1 MDKASIIRF
10 SDTVRDKLFRE
21 TQRKAAYYGIFPDTI
36 QDVDE
41 EFEDSIVIGGRVF
54 NKRIKQQR
62 EQLVKEMREKSYEQ
76 VMDKITYTWFNRF
89 VALKFMEVNGYLPV
103 KVFSSDEPNK
113 QEPDILTKSLE
124 PGFLNMDR
132 DTVLDLKSGGKDE
145 ELYKYLT
152 LSLCNYLNDIMPFL
166 FEPIED
172 YTELL
177 FPGKLLHTD
186 SILGD
191 LNDIIKEDD
200 WKEVEV
206 IGWIYQD
213 YIAPRKEKVFKDM
226 KKNTKISKENIPA
239 ATQLFTPHWIVRYL
253 VENSL
258 GRLWMLNRPHSR
270 LFEQMEYYI
279 KPEQTETDFLR
290 INSPEE
296 IRICDP
302 ACGSGHM
309 LVYAFDLLH
318 SIYEEEGY
326 ALSEI
331 PEKILSH
338 NLFGIEIDK
347 RAGELAAFAL
357 IMKARK
363 KQHNFFRNPV
373 QPNICTLQ
381 SISFEDDE
389 LRSYIAAIGS
399 DLFTTDLQRTLLQ
412 FEEADN
418 FGSLIRPATMN
429 VSDIRHM
436 LNEKNLSGN
445 LVHFITHKKVLKVLE
460 QADYLNPKY
469 HVVIANPPYMG
480 GKGMNARL
488 KTFLKDNYAD
498 VKSDLFSAFI
508 VRNTELALPKGQLG
522 FMSPFVWM
530 FISSYE
536 KLRQF
541 LINQKTITSLIQL
554 EYSGFD
560 GATVPICT
568 FTIENAYRPD
578 SKGGY
583 VKLSDFRG
591 AAKQSPKTLEAIK
604 NSDCGWFYRASAA
617 DFKMIPG
624 SPIAY
629 WASKELRSNFEKG
642 IHLGEFAEVK
652 RGMTTSDN
660 NRFLRFWP
668 EISVNKSYKF
678 AKNEN
683 EALESKAKWFPYSK
697 GGGYKKW
704 FGFLEFYI
712 NWEDSG
718 RNVIDFAKTINKSY
732 TRTIVNISYYFLPSV
747 GFSYITSGPFSM
759 RWLPEGCI
767 YDSGGPGVFSSIE
780 KRRFILGLM
789 NSSPAIQCLKLLNPT
804 INLQIADIVRLPIPD
819 YSDLS
824 CNSFFDTGINSLI
837 SLAKNDWDSYET
849 SWDFTTLP
857 LLQSK
862 YHQPT
867 LQATYIKLHTHW
879 QEMTLEMQ
887 RLEEENNRI
896 FIEAYGQQDE
906 LSPEVPL
913 SEITLT
919 CNPHY
924 RYNGD
929 RSEEE
934 LETLLLT
941 DTIKEFIS
949 YSVGCMFGRYSI
961 DKEGLI
967 LANQGETIDDFK
979 EKVPDASFMPD
990 DDNIIPILEDEYFS
1004 DDIVSRFREFL
1015 KVTFGAESLAENLE
1029 FIAGALLKSKKGRE
1043 SSEKTIRDYFLKSFF
1058 KDHTK
1063 MYKKRP
1069 IYWLFTSGN
1078 GRGFNA
1084 LVYMHRYDKE
1094 TLAKMRTD
1102 YLLKLEDKL
1111 DARIGILSPESNKD
1125 VREMGRLSKLIEELA
1140 EYDEVLNNKA
1150 LEYIDI
1156 DLDDGVVVNYAKFE
1170 GLVGKV

>member
-21 TQRKAAYYGIFPDTI
+21 TQRKAAYYGIFPDSI

-62 EQLVKEMREKSYEQ
+62 EQLVKEVREKSYEQ

-113 QEPDILTKSLE
+113 QEPNILTKSLE

-191 LNDIIKEDD
+191 LNDIIKGDD

-326 ALSEI
+326 GHSEI

-357 IMKARK
+357 TMKARK

-373 QPNICTLQ
+373 QPNICALQ

-445 LVHFITHKKVLKVLE
+445 LVHFTTHQKVLKVLE
-460 QADYLNPKY
+460 QTDFLSPKY

-480 GKGMNARL
+480 GKGMNAGL
-488 KTFLKDNYAD
+488 KIFAKDNYPNS
-498 VKSDLFSAFI
+498 KSDFFAMFI
-508 VRNTELALPKGQLG
+508 ERNLDLAMQKGMVAMITMQ
-522 FMSPFVWM
+522 SWM
-530 FISSYE
+530 FLSSFE
-536 KLRQF
+536 KLRENILNNNTILSMAHLGPRAFDSISGEVVSTTAFVIENIQYPEHKGDY
-541 LINQKTITSLIQL
+541 LRLVDGRSESEKNAALREAVMQARNIEINQ
-554 EYSGFD
+554 
-560 GATVPICT
+560 V
-568 FTIENAYRPD
+568 
-578 SKGGY
+578 
-583 VKLSDFRG
+583 
-591 AAKQSPKTLEAIK
+591 EA
-604 NSDCGWFYRASAA
+604 
-617 DFKMIPG
+617 
-624 SPIAY
+624 
-629 WASKELRSNFEKG
+629 
-642 IHLGEFAEVK
+642 
-652 RGMTTSDN
+652 
-660 NRFLRFWP
+660 
-668 EISVNKSYKF
+668 
-678 AKNEN
+678 
-683 EALESKAKWFPYSK
+683 
-697 GGGYKKW
+697 
-704 FGFLEFYI
+704 
-712 NWEDSG
+712 
-718 RNVIDFAKTINKSY
+718 
-732 TRTIVNISYYFLPSV
+732 
-747 GFSYITSGPFSM
+747 
-759 RWLPEGCI
+759 
-767 YDSGGPGVFSSIE
+767 
-780 KRRFILGLM
+780 
-789 NSSPAIQCLKLLNPT
+789 Q
-804 INLQIADIVRLPIPD
+804 
-819 YSDLS
+819 
-824 CNSFFDTGINSLI
+824 
-837 SLAKNDWDSYET
+837 
-849 SWDFTTLP
+849 
-857 LLQSK
+857 
-862 YHQPT
+862 
-867 LQATYIKLHTHW
+867 
-879 QEMTLEMQ
+879 
-887 RLEEENNRI
+887 
-896 FIEAYGQQDE
+896 
-906 LSPEVPL
+906 
-913 SEITLT
+913 
-919 CNPHY
+919 
-924 RYNGD
+924 
-929 RSEEE
+929 
-934 LETLLLT
+934 
-941 DTIKEFIS
+941 
-949 YSVGCMFGRYSI
+949 
-961 DKEGLI
+961 
-967 LANQGETIDDFK
+967 
-979 EKVPDASFMPD
+979 
-990 DDNIIPILEDEYFS
+990 
-1004 DDIVSRFREFL
+1004 
-1015 KVTFGAESLAENLE
+1015 
-1029 FIAGALLKSKKGRE
+1029 
-1043 SSEKTIRDYFLKSFF
+1043 
-1058 KDHTK
+1058 
-1063 MYKKRP
+1063 
-1069 IYWLFTSGN
+1069 
-1078 GRGFNA
+1078 
-1084 LVYMHRYDKE
+1084 
-1094 TLAKMRTD
+1094 
-1102 YLLKLEDKL
+1102 
-1111 DARIGILSPESNKD
+1111 
-1125 VREMGRLSKLIEELA
+1125 
-1140 EYDEVLNNKA
+1140 
-1150 LEYIDI
+1150 
-1156 DLDDGVVVNYAKFE
+1156 
-1170 GLVGKV
+1170 